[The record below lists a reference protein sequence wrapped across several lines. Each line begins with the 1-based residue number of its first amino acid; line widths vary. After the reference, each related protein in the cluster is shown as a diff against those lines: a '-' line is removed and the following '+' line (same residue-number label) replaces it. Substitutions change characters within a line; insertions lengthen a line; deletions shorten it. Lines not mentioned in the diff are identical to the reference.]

1 MDFAGGAMKRLS
13 VQAKLTLWI
22 TAWMLALVTI
32 VLAFLFGISSQ
43 VAMQSAQEQLSSF
56 VRGNLSAITK
66 ENQTLQFE
74 EGFQFTRN
82 GMYLLVYNGS
92 GALLAGQTPLS
103 YPATVAFENG
113 LTRPVS
119 DEDEEDVYLTLDF
132 WLPFGWDD
140 GVWVRGVMQM
150 PEWSDAIERLFG
162 MSVLLLPVIVLAS
175 GFGAYRMVRR
185 AFRPIDR
192 IVKAASEISEGRDL
206 SKRIDLPP
214 GRDEISQLA
223 AAFDQMFERLE
234 QAFEAESRFTS
245 DASHELRTPT
255 AVILAQC
262 REAGK
267 HAQTIQDYAEAIA
280 VIERQADRISNLI
293 GQLLQMTRL
302 EQGTVSICR
311 EEADLCELAE
321 VVCEE
326 QRTVHPERSI
336 ETWLEPGVCTY
347 FDVTL
352 ITRVL
357 QNLLANACQYGG
369 PRIMVEVRRARDSV
383 ELSVFDN
390 GKGIAPEEQQK
401 IWKRFYR
408 VQTARSAGEG
418 TGLGLPMV
426 AQIVQLHGGTVEL
439 DSRAGWGT
447 KFTVRLPVVEQEEI
461 QKTEEVL

>member
-1 MDFAGGAMKRLS
+1 MKRLS

-22 TAWMLALVTI
+22 TAWMLALVMI

-43 VAMQSAQEQLSSF
+43 VAIQSAQEQLSSF

-66 ENQTLQFE
+66 ENETLQFD

-103 YPATVAFENG
+103 YPATVPFENG

-119 DEDEEDVYLTLDF
+119 AEDEEDVYLTLDF

-140 GVWVRGVMQM
+140 GVWVRGVMQT
-150 PEWSDAIERLFG
+150 PESSDAMNRLFDL
-162 MSVLLLPVIVLAS
+162 SLLLLPVIVLAS
-175 GFGAYRMVRR
+175 GLGAYQMVHR
-185 AFRPIDR
+185 AFRPIDQ

-214 GRDEISQLA
+214 GRDEISRLA

-234 QAFEAESRFTS
+234 RAFEAESRFTS

-267 HAQTIQDYAEAIA
+267 HAQTMQDYAEAIS
-280 VIERQADRISNLI
+280 VIDRQANRISNLI

-302 EQGTVSICR
+302 EQGTVTICR
-311 EEADLCELAE
+311 EEADLSELAE

-336 ETWLEPGVCTY
+336 ETWLEPNVLAC

-369 PRIMVEVRRARDSV
+369 SRIVVEVCSARDCV
-383 ELSVFDN
+383 VLSVFDN
-390 GKGIAPEEQQK
+390 GEGIAPEEQEK
-401 IWKRFYR
+401 VWKRFYR
-408 VQTARSAGEG
+408 VQTARSAGQG

-426 AQIVQLHGGTVEL
+426 AQIVELHGGTVEL

-447 KFTVRLPVVEQEEI
+447 KFTVRLPLVEPETVQE
-461 QKTEEVL
+461 TS

>member
-1 MDFAGGAMKRLS
+1 MKRLS

-234 QAFEAESRFTS
+234 QAFEAESWFTS

-311 EEADLCELAE
+311 EEADLSELAE

>member
-1 MDFAGGAMKRLS
+1 MKRLS

-103 YPATVAFENG
+103 YPAIVAFENG

-262 REAGK
+262 READK
-267 HAQTIQDYAEAIA
+267 HAQTLQDYAEAIA

-311 EEADLCELAE
+311 EEADLSELAE

>member
-1 MDFAGGAMKRLS
+1 MKRLS

-267 HAQTIQDYAEAIA
+267 HAQNIQDYAEAIA

-311 EEADLCELAE
+311 EEADLSELAE

>member
-1 MDFAGGAMKRLS
+1 MKRLS

-267 HAQTIQDYAEAIA
+267 HAQTIQDYAGAIA

-311 EEADLCELAE
+311 EEADLSELAE

-439 DSRAGWGT
+439 DSRDGWGT

>member
-1 MDFAGGAMKRLS
+1 M
-13 VQAKLTLWI
+13 
-22 TAWMLALVTI
+22 
-32 VLAFLFGISSQ
+32 
-43 VAMQSAQEQLSSF
+43 
-56 VRGNLSAITK
+56 
-66 ENQTLQFE
+66 
-74 EGFQFTRN
+74 
-82 GMYLLVYNGS
+82 YNGS

-311 EEADLCELAE
+311 EEADLSELAE

>member
-1 MDFAGGAMKRLS
+1 MKRLS

-302 EQGTVSICR
+302 EQGTMSICR
-311 EEADLCELAE
+311 EEADLSELAE

-357 QNLLANACQYGG
+357 RNLLANACQYGG
-369 PRIMVEVRRARDSV
+369 SRIMVEVRRARDSV